1 MGFGVGGALGAQLAA
16 PEQPVVAVCGDGGF
30 LMTASAVATGVE
42 YGLPVVWLVWNNTG
56 YVSIRDQQA
65 GFFGRGREIGVRFRA
80 GGSGELMSTDFAML
94 ARSMGAEGVTVERPG
109 DLREQLAAAI
119 AARRPTVLDVRVDA
133 DVLPPAPGSWDLPPR
148 AAPVANYGRLDPTT
162 R

>member
-56 YVSIRDQQA
+56 YLSIRDQQA
-65 GFFGRGREIGVRFRA
+65 GFFGRGREIGVRFRGGGTGEPMRTHFAIPARA
-80 GGSGELMSTDFAML
+80 GGA
-94 ARSMGAEGVTVERPG
+94 AGV
-109 DLREQLAAAI
+109 
-119 AARRPTVLDVRVDA
+119 
-133 DVLPPAPGSWDLPPR
+133 
-148 AAPVANYGRLDPTT
+148 
-162 R
+162 